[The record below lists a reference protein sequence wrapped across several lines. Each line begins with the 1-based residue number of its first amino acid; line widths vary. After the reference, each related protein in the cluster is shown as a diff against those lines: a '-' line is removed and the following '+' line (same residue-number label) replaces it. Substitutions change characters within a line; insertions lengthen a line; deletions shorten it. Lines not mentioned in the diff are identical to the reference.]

1 MSTDRR
7 IAITL
12 AALLLLVGV
21 LAVLSSHSGR
31 GEAPTQAAVDPT
43 VWSCVNEDASGQ
55 PDGQWP
61 CLWDAGRMGNGVG
74 KSLLYLGPDAAPMTV
89 EMTP

>member
-1 MSTDRR
+1 MTTDRR

-12 AALLLLVGV
+12 TVLVLLIGV
-21 LAVLSSHSGR
+21 LAVLSSQGPKDP
-31 GEAPTQAAVDPT
+31 APVTPVDPT

-74 KSLLYLGPDAAPMTV
+74 KSLLYLGPDTSPMTV
-89 EMTP
+89 DVRL